1 MRDRFRELS
10 PTLTR
15 RSRRQSG
22 VAGPW
27 GRWRPMGLSF
37 WQCQGTAQGC
47 GQVLC
52 HDASHHDHAT
62 LHARDRSEGSPTLA
76 AEPHTEDG
84 QAAPLP
90 SGDTREGSRAPG
102 TGRPECA
109 GHPSAKRA
117 CDACVGGVQVCV
129 VCVAFG
135 VCRCVRTCVCV
146 SCVVWCVRVCM
157 HVCVC
162 GECVVSTVCV
172 GGVWCVQRCTHM
184 HA

>member
-1 MRDRFRELS
+1 MRDRFRELL

-117 CDACVGGVQVCV
+117 CDACVWGAGRCVWCVWHLVCAGVCV
-129 VCVAFG
+129 HVYVCG
-135 VCRCVRTCVCV
+135 
-146 SCVVWCVRVCM
+146 VWCVRVCM

-162 GECVVSTVCV
+162 VVSVL
-172 GGVWCVQRCTHM
+172 
-184 HA
+184 